1 MRAPSKARALIAG
14 TLALGAGTVVSAFFL
29 RADAAWT
36 TLALLGAAAILTET
50 IQVPSDES
58 SPDPGDAHSF
68 SLSSGVHF
76 AAVIM
81 LGPWTGALIAVF
93 GVVVADR
100 LRGVGWRFVS
110 FNASVFAVAVAC
122 GGLAYEHTGGTPGAL
137 QLPGDF
143 VPLIALAA
151 VAFALNT
158 GFQSAIVAFD
168 TATPF
173 APLAREAI
181 KDGLSAAPGE
191 AAFGVSLAFFAL
203 TQPWAV
209 VALVPLVY
217 AVFRSYERLAAL
229 RRETAHALETF
240 ANVVDERDSYTFH
253 HSERVAEYVRE
264 LAHGL
269 ELTSAQVAR
278 LRWAGRL
285 HDLGKVAVDA
295 SVLRKPGKLDEDE
308 WAAMRLHPR
317 LSARLLRRFRFAG
330 HEARA
335 VEYHHERAD
344 GKGYYGIEPRQIP
357 LAAHFLIVADSY
369 DAMTSDRP
377 YRAGLDRE
385 TALGEIEKNA
395 GTQFHPALAKAF
407 VALQR
412 GEDPVGALS
421 EVELNEIRRLA
432 GTRSKRGFTLPQL
445 LSRLDIAVTAGTVM
459 TLTALGLGLPLVA
472 LGLGVAVAAAFGLRA
487 FRGREAAR
495 VTQRLEAVLAASGS
509 ADSAFSAV
517 TAELQKSCGV
527 QWAGLVSWSERA
539 CTGDLRRE
547 WNGGAEAPTQTALMS
562 WLLREYE
569 APGSFARAQGSEL
582 GRADEHAAL
591 RLGRNGVLEGFL
603 VLAVPGGLPVQISDA
618 LAVNAAGLAERLLAP
633 ETEASTPLL
642 RVAS

>member
-68 SLSSGVHF
+68 SLSSGVHY

-110 FNASVFAVAVAC
+110 FNASAFAVAVVC

>member
-68 SLSSGVHF
+68 SLSSGVHY

-253 HSERVAEYVRE
+253 HSARVAEYVRE

-377 YRAGLDRE
+377 YRAGLDKE

>member
-68 SLSSGVHF
+68 SLSSGVHY

-432 GTRSKRGFTLPQL
+432 GTRSKRGFTLRQL

-487 FRGREAAR
+487 FRGREAAL

>member
-68 SLSSGVHF
+68 SLSSGVHY

-110 FNASVFAVAVAC
+110 FNASAFAVAVAC

>member
-68 SLSSGVHF
+68 SLSSGVHY

-547 WNGGAEAPTQTALMS
+547 WNGGAEAPNQTALMS

>member
-68 SLSSGVHF
+68 SLSSGVHY

-432 GTRSKRGFTLPQL
+432 GTRSKRGFTLRQL

>member
-14 TLALGAGTVVSAFFL
+14 TLALGAGTVVSALVL
-29 RADAAWT
+29 RGDARWT

-50 IQVPSDES
+50 VQVPSDET
-58 SPDPGDAHSF
+58 SPDAGDAHSF
-68 SLSSGVHF
+68 SLSSGVHY

-81 LGPWTGALIAVF
+81 IGPWTGALIAVF

-100 LRGVGWRFVS
+100 LRGVGWRFIA

-122 GGLAYEHTGGTPGAL
+122 GGLAYELTGGTPGAL
-137 QLPGDF
+137 HLPNDF
-143 VPLIALAA
+143 VPVVALAA

-158 GFQSAIVAFD
+158 AFQSAIVAFE
-168 TATPF
+168 TGTPL

-181 KDGLSAAPGE
+181 RDGLTAAPGE
-191 AAFGVSLAFFAL
+191 AAFGVALAFFAL
-203 TQPWAV
+203 TQPWGV

-217 AVFRSYERLAAL
+217 AVYRSYERLAAL

-240 ANVVDERDSYTFH
+240 ANVVDERDSYTFQ
-253 HSERVAEYVRE
+253 HSARVAEYVTE

-308 WAAMRLHPR
+308 WTAMRLHPR

-377 YRAGLDRE
+377 YRAGLDKE
-385 TALGEIEKNA
+385 TALGEIERNA

-412 GEDPVGALS
+412 GEDPLAALS

-432 GTRSKRGFTLPQL
+432 GTRSKRGFTMRRL
-445 LSRLDIAVTAGTVM
+445 LSRLDLAITAGTVM
-459 TLTALGLGLPLVA
+459 TLSALGLGLPLLA
-472 LGLGVAVAAAFGLRA
+472 LGLGCAAAAAAGLRTFWA
-487 FRGREAAR
+487 RQAAHLAR
-495 VTQRLEAVLAASGS
+495 RLEAVLARAGN
-509 ADSAFSAV
+509 ADSVFSAV
-517 TAELQKSCGV
+517 TAELRSSCSV
-527 QWAGLVSWSERA
+527 QWAGLVSWSERD
-539 CTGDLRRE
+539 CTGELRQE
-547 WNGGAEAPTQTALMS
+547 WTGGAEAPSQTTLMS

-569 APGSFARAQGSEL
+569 APGGFARAEGREL

-633 ETEASTPLL
+633 ETEASTPHL

>member
-68 SLSSGVHF
+68 SLSSGVHY

-432 GTRSKRGFTLPQL
+432 GTRSKRGFTLRQL

-487 FRGREAAR
+487 FRGREAAG

>member
-68 SLSSGVHF
+68 SLSSGVHY

>member
-68 SLSSGVHF
+68 SLSSGVHY

-253 HSERVAEYVRE
+253 HSARVAEYVRE

-432 GTRSKRGFTLPQL
+432 GTRSKRGFTLRQL

>member
-68 SLSSGVHF
+68 SLSSGVHY

-110 FNASVFAVAVAC
+110 FNASAFAVAVAC

-432 GTRSKRGFTLPQL
+432 GTRSKRGFTLRQL

>member
-14 TLALGAGTVVSAFFL
+14 TLALGAGTVVSALFL
-29 RADAAWT
+29 RADARWT

-50 IQVPSDES
+50 IQVPSDET
-58 SPDPGDAHSF
+58 SPDAGDAHSL
-68 SLSSGVHF
+68 SLSSGVHY

-81 LGPWTGALIAVF
+81 IGPWTGALIAVF

-100 LRGVGWRFVS
+100 LRGVGWRFVA

-122 GGLAYEHTGGTPGAL
+122 GGLAYELTGGTPGVL
-137 QLPGDF
+137 HLPSDF
-143 VPLIALAA
+143 VPVVALAA

-158 GFQSAIVAFD
+158 AFQSAIVAFD
-168 TATPF
+168 TGTPL
-173 APLAREAI
+173 APLARDAI
-181 KDGLSAAPGE
+181 RDGLSAAPGE
-191 AAFGVSLAFFAL
+191 AAFGVALAFFAL
-203 TQPWAV
+203 TQPWGV

-217 AVFRSYERLAAL
+217 AVYRSYERLAAL

-240 ANVVDERDSYTFH
+240 ANVVDERDSYTFQ
-253 HSERVAEYVRE
+253 HSARVAEYVRE

-308 WAAMRLHPR
+308 WTAMRLHPR

-377 YRAGLDRE
+377 YRAGLDKE
-385 TALGEIEKNA
+385 TALEEIEKNA

-412 GEDPVGALS
+412 GEDPIGALS
-421 EVELNEIRRLA
+421 DLELNEIRRLA
-432 GTRSKRGFTLPQL
+432 GTRSKRGLTVRGL
-445 LSRLDIAVTAGTVM
+445 LARLDIAVTAGIVM
-459 TLTALGLGLPLVA
+459 TLAALGLGLPRVA
-472 LGLGVAVAAAFGLRA
+472 LGLGIAVAAAAALRT
-487 FRGREAAR
+487 FRAR
-495 VTQRLEAVLAASGS
+495 QASRLARRLEVLLSG
-509 ADSAFSAV
+509 AGNAESAFSALM
-517 TAELQKSCGV
+517 AELGKSCGL
-527 QWAGLVSWSERA
+527 QWAGLVAWSERA

-547 WNGGAEAPTQTALMS
+547 WSGGAEAPGETALMS

-569 APGSFARAQGSEL
+569 APGSFARAQGREL
-582 GRADEHAAL
+582 GRADAHAAL

-603 VLAVPGGLPVQISDA
+603 ILAVPGGLPAQVSEA
-618 LAVNAAGLAERLLAP
+618 LTVNAAGLADRLLAP

>member
-14 TLALGAGTVVSAFFL
+14 TLALGAGTVVSALFL
-29 RADAAWT
+29 RADARWT

-50 IQVPSDES
+50 IQVPSDET
-58 SPDPGDAHSF
+58 SPDAGDAHSF
-68 SLSSGVHF
+68 SLSSGVHY

-81 LGPWTGALIAVF
+81 IGPWTGALIAVF

-100 LRGVGWRFVS
+100 LRGVGWRFVA

-122 GGLAYEHTGGTPGAL
+122 GGLAYELTGGTPGVL
-137 QLPGDF
+137 HLPSDF
-143 VPLIALAA
+143 VPVVALAA

-158 GFQSAIVAFD
+158 AFQSAIVAFD
-168 TATPF
+168 TGTPL
-173 APLAREAI
+173 APLARDAI
-181 KDGLSAAPGE
+181 RDGLSAAPGE
-191 AAFGVSLAFFAL
+191 AAFGVALAFFAL
-203 TQPWAV
+203 TQPWGV

-217 AVFRSYERLAAL
+217 AVYRSYERLAAL

-240 ANVVDERDSYTFH
+240 ANVVDERDSYTFQ
-253 HSERVAEYVRE
+253 HSARVAEYVRE

-308 WAAMRLHPR
+308 WTAMRLHPR

-377 YRAGLDRE
+377 YRAGLDKE
-385 TALGEIEKNA
+385 TALEEIEKNA

-412 GEDPVGALS
+412 GEDPIGALS
-421 EVELNEIRRLA
+421 DLELNEIRRLA
-432 GTRSKRGFTLPQL
+432 GTRSKRGLTVRGL
-445 LSRLDIAVTAGTVM
+445 LARLDIAVTAGIVM
-459 TLTALGLGLPLVA
+459 TLAALGLGLPRVA
-472 LGLGVAVAAAFGLRA
+472 LGLGIAVAAAAALRT
-487 FRGREAAR
+487 FRAR
-495 VTQRLEAVLAASGS
+495 QASRLARRLEVLLSG
-509 ADSAFSAV
+509 AGNAESAFSALM
-517 TAELQKSCGV
+517 AELGKSCGL
-527 QWAGLVSWSERA
+527 QWAGLVAWSERA

-547 WNGGAEAPTQTALMS
+547 WSGGAEAPGETALMS

-569 APGSFARAQGSEL
+569 APGSFARAQGREL
-582 GRADEHAAL
+582 GRADAHAAL

-603 VLAVPGGLPVQISDA
+603 ILVVPGGLPAQVSEA
-618 LAVNAAGLAERLLAP
+618 LTVNAACLADRLLAP

>member
-68 SLSSGVHF
+68 SLSSGVHY

-487 FRGREAAR
+487 FRGREAAL

>member
-68 SLSSGVHF
+68 SLSSGVHY

-618 LAVNAAGLAERLLAP
+618 LAVNAPGLAERLLAP

>member
-68 SLSSGVHF
+68 SLSSGVHY

-110 FNASVFAVAVAC
+110 FNASAFAVAVAC

-432 GTRSKRGFTLPQL
+432 GTRSKRGFTLRQL

-487 FRGREAAR
+487 FRGREAAL